1 MTPAIALHIL
11 KAAWPKVR
19 WLLPYL
25 IVAALTWAACDRY
38 HRGATVPHTAT
49 AEVRLKDG
57 TVLPARVPG
66 GNLTAPAPTLPK
78 GAKRIAAVQIKVQ
91 GGGPI
96 LKTPPAAPV
105 TGLAA
110 PSAPTCWD
118 ADDFTCPAPTVR
130 IDVAIEDNQYRI
142 AARSADGMLLES
154 LHVPFATLPLE
165 RKYVLNATWAPG
177 TGDYTAVVM
186 RRLPWFGLSAGGG
199 VAVQDGRIDPL
210 LAVRVPLPW

>member
-11 KAAWPKVR
+11 KTAWPKVR

-25 IVAALTWAACDRY
+25 IVAALAWAACDRY
-38 HRGATVPHTAT
+38 HRGATVPSTAT
-49 AEVRLKDG
+49 AEVRLPDG

-66 GNLTAPAPTLPK
+66 GTLTAPAPTLPK
-78 GAKRIAAVQIKVQ
+78 GSKRIAAVQIKVQ

-110 PSAPTCWD
+110 PSAPVCWD

-154 LHVPFATLPLE
+154 IHVPFATLPVLVLRKNRAGIDLYADNAKVIRYE
-165 RKYVLNATWAPG
+165 RRVLKRFWIGPAALIQPEGFAVPG
-177 TGDYTAVVM
+177 VTV
-186 RRLPWFGLSAGGG
+186 GGE
-199 VAVQDGRIDPL
+199 
-210 LAVRVPLPW
+210 W